1 MRIVSLAP
9 SNTEIAFALGLGE
22 HVVGVDDHSDYPPE
36 VAGLPRVGPDLCVD
50 VDRVAALRPDL
61 VLASLS
67 VPGMERNVEA
77 LRQRGLPYLVLD
89 PRRWPEVLASI
100 EAVAAATG
108 REERGRALVHHL
120 QARAAAV
127 RRRMAA
133 LAARRRRPW
142 RLYLEWWPRPL
153 ITPGRQSWF
162 TDMAEL
168 VGGQNIFAD
177 LDRTSGVVEPETV
190 VAREPDVILLC
201 WCGTL
206 QGHMDPGRVAVRP
219 GWNRLEAVARGRI
232 VPLPEA
238 LFGRPGPRL
247 VEGLERLA
255 ALLEGLARQEAGEE
269 GRQERGEGAC
279 GDGPAGSPPVPP
291 GG

>member
-9 SNTEIAFALGLGE
+9 SNTEIAFALGLGPC
-22 HVVGVDDHSDYPPE
+22 VVGVDDHSDYPPE
-36 VAGLPRVGPDLCVD
+36 VARLPRVGPDLTVD
-50 VDRVAALRPDL
+50 MDRVAALKPDL

-77 LRQRGLPYLVLD
+77 LRERGLPHLVLN

-100 EAVAAATG
+100 QEVAEATG
-108 REERGRALVHHL
+108 CGDRGRALVRQL
-120 QARAAAV
+120 EERAAAV
-127 RRRMAA
+127 RRQAAA
-133 LAARRRRPW
+133 LAARRGRPW
-142 RLYLEWWPRPL
+142 RLFLEWWPRPL
-153 ITPGRQSWF
+153 ITPGRDSWF
-162 TDMAEL
+162 TDMAEQ

-177 LDRTSGVVEPETV
+177 LERPSGVIDPALVVE
-190 VAREPDVILLC
+190 REPDVILLC

-206 QGHMDPGRVAVRP
+206 QGHMDPRRVAARP
-219 GWNRLEAVARGRI
+219 GWDRLEAVRRGRI

-255 ALLEGLARQEAGEE
+255 GLLAGFFRPEAGE
-269 GRQERGEGAC
+269 GAP
-279 GDGPAGSPPVPP
+279 DHGPAGSEALPSRS
-291 GG
+291 

>member
-9 SNTEIAFALGLGE
+9 SNTEIAFALGLGPQ
-22 HVVGVDDHSDYPPE
+22 VVGVDDHSDYPPE
-36 VAGLPRVGPDLCVD
+36 VARLPRVGPDLTID
-50 VDRVAALRPDL
+50 VDRVAALKPDL

-77 LRQRGLPYLVLD
+77 LRRRGLPHLVLD

-100 EAVAAATG
+100 QAVADATG
-108 REERGRALVHHL
+108 CGPRGRRLVRQL
-120 QARAAAV
+120 EERAAAV

-133 LAARRRRPW
+133 LVARRGRPW
-142 RLYLEWWPRPL
+142 RLFLEWWPRPL
-153 ITPGRQSWF
+153 ITPGRHSWF
-162 TDMAEL
+162 TDMAAM
-168 VGGQNIFAD
+168 VGGENIFAD
-177 LDRTSGVVEPETV
+177 LDRTSGVVDPGAVLE
-190 VAREPDVILLC
+190 REPDAILLC

-206 QGHMDPGRVAVRP
+206 QGHMDPRRVAARAGWERLAAVRQGRV
-219 GWNRLEAVARGRI
+219 

-255 ALLEGLARQEAGEE
+255 AILTGFFRAEV
-269 GRQERGEGAC
+269 GEGAADH
-279 GDGPAGSPPVPP
+279 GTAGSAALPSGP
-291 GG
+291 

>member
-22 HVVGVDDHSDYPPE
+22 FVVGVDDHSDYPPE
-36 VAGLPRVGPDLCVD
+36 VARLPRVGPDLTVD
-50 VDRVAALRPDL
+50 IDRVAALEPDL

-77 LRQRGLPYLVLD
+77 LQRRGLPHLVLN
-89 PRRWPEVLASI
+89 PQRWPEVLQSI
-100 EAVAAATG
+100 QAVAAATG
-108 REERGRALVHHL
+108 REERGRRLVRQL

-127 RRRMAA
+127 RQRMAR
-133 LAARRRRPW
+133 LAARRGRPW

-153 ITPGRQSWF
+153 ITPGRRSWF
-162 TDMAEL
+162 TDMAEMA
-168 VGGQNIFAD
+168 GGQNIFAD
-177 LDRTSGVVEPETV
+177 LDRTSGVVEPEAV
-190 VAREPDVILLC
+190 VARVPDVILLC

-206 QGHMDPGRVAVRP
+206 QGHMDPSRVAARP
-219 GWNRLEAVARGRI
+219 GWSRLEAVARGRV

-255 ALLEGLARQEAGEE
+255 GLLAGFVQEEAGE
-269 GRQERGEGAC
+269 GGPGE
-279 GDGPAGSPPVPP
+279 DGSSGSAAVPP
-291 GG
+291 GR